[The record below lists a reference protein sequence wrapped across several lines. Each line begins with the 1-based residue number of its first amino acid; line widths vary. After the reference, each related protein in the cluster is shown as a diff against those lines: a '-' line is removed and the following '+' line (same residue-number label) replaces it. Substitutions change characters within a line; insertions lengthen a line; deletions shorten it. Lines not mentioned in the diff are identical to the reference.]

1 MEAVMPMSVN
11 FRWKT
16 PNVIAAK
23 ADPNGVGEGLSSL
36 GEAIAR
42 MKASRYAKEQQD
54 RRNAIEDENRAIAA
68 EDRARAISE
77 QDRRNKAYGEAAD
90 LIRGRYAERERL
102 LKERAEVVAQI
113 NDLKARMGL

>member
-1 MEAVMPMSVN
+1 MSVN

-23 ADPNGVGEGLSSL
+23 SDPEGIGSGLTSL

-68 EDRARAISE
+68 EDRRRRIQAEDKQQKLYGETASLIRSRKE
-77 QDRRNKAYGEAAD
+77 ERSRLVNRRNEITAR
-90 LIRGRYAERERL
+90 IAEIESRL
-102 LKERAEVVAQI
+102 K
-113 NDLKARMGL
+113 

>member
-1 MEAVMPMSVN
+1 MPMSVN

-23 ADPNGVGEGLSSL
+23 SDPEGIGSGLTSL

-42 MKASRYAKEQQD
+42 MKASRYAKVQQD

-68 EDRARAISE
+68 EDRNRRIQAEERQQKLYGETASLIRSRKE
-77 QDRRNKAYGEAAD
+77 ERSRLVNRRNEITAR
-90 LIRGRYAERERL
+90 IAEIESRL
-102 LKERAEVVAQI
+102 K
-113 NDLKARMGL
+113 

>member
-1 MEAVMPMSVN
+1 MSVN

-23 ADPNGVGEGLSSL
+23 SDPEGIGSGLTSL

-54 RRNAIEDENRAIAA
+54 RRNAIEDENREVAA
-68 EDRARAISE
+68 EDRRRRIQAEDKQQKLYGETASLIRSRKEERARLVN
-77 QDRRNKAYGEAAD
+77 RRNEIAAK
-90 LIRGRYAERERL
+90 IAEIESRL
-102 LKERAEVVAQI
+102 
-113 NDLKARMGL
+113 N

>member
-1 MEAVMPMSVN
+1 MSVN

-23 ADPNGVGEGLSSL
+23 SDPEGIGSGLTSL

-68 EDRARAISE
+68 EDRRRRIQAEDRQQKLYGETASLIRSRKE
-77 QDRRNKAYGEAAD
+77 ERSRLVNRRNEITAR
-90 LIRGRYAERERL
+90 IAEIESRL
-102 LKERAEVVAQI
+102 K
-113 NDLKARMGL
+113 

>member
-1 MEAVMPMSVN
+1 MPMSVN

-23 ADPNGVGEGLSSL
+23 SDPEGIGSGLTSL

-54 RRNAIEDENRAIAA
+54 RRNTIEDENRAIAA
-68 EDRARAISE
+68 EDRN
-77 QDRRNKAYGEAAD
+77 RRIQAEDKQQKLYGETSE
-90 LIRGRYAERERL
+90 LIRSKAAQ
-102 LKERAEVVAQI
+102 RAELVRRREEIVKRI
-113 NDLKARMGL
+113 NELEQRTGG

>member
-1 MEAVMPMSVN
+1 MPMSVN

-23 ADPNGVGEGLSSL
+23 SDPEGIGSGLTSL

-42 MKASRYAKEQQD
+42 TKASRYAKEQQE

-68 EDRARAISE
+68 EDRAREIDE
-77 QDRRNKAYGEAAD
+77 QERRRKAYGDAAD
-90 LIRGRYAERERL
+90 IMRGRSAERERL
-102 LKERAEVVAQI
+102 MQERASIVAQI
-113 NDLKARMGL
+113 NGLKQRMGL

>member
-1 MEAVMPMSVN
+1 MSVN

-23 ADPNGVGEGLSSL
+23 SDPEGIGSGLTSL

-54 RRNAIEDENRAIAA
+54 RRNAIEDENRAISA
-68 EDRARAISE
+68 EDRRRRIQAEDKQQKLYGETASLIRSRKE
-77 QDRRNKAYGEAAD
+77 ERSRLVNRRNEITAR
-90 LIRGRYAERERL
+90 IAEIESRL
-102 LKERAEVVAQI
+102 K
-113 NDLKARMGL
+113 

>member
-1 MEAVMPMSVN
+1 MPMSVN

-23 ADPNGVGEGLSSL
+23 SDPEGIGSGLTSL

-42 MKASRYAKEQQD
+42 MKAARYAKEQQD

-68 EDRARAISE
+68 EDR
-77 QDRRNKAYGEAAD
+77 RRRIQAEDKQQKLYGETSE
-90 LIRGRYAERERL
+90 LIRSKASQ
-102 LKERAEVVAQI
+102 RAELVRRREEIVNRI
-113 NDLKARMGL
+113 NELEQRIGG

>member
-1 MEAVMPMSVN
+1 MPMSVN

-23 ADPNGVGEGLSSL
+23 SDPEGIGSGLTSL

-68 EDRARAISE
+68 EDRKRRIQAEDRQQKLYGETASLIRSRKE
-77 QDRRNKAYGEAAD
+77 ERSRLVNRRNEITAR
-90 LIRGRYAERERL
+90 IAEIESRL
-102 LKERAEVVAQI
+102 K
-113 NDLKARMGL
+113 

>member
-1 MEAVMPMSVN
+1 MPMSVN

-23 ADPNGVGEGLSSL
+23 SDPEGIGSGLTSL

-68 EDRARAISE
+68 EDRNRRIQAEDKQQKLYGETASLIRSRKE
-77 QDRRNKAYGEAAD
+77 ERSRLVNRRNEITAR
-90 LIRGRYAERERL
+90 IAEIESRL
-102 LKERAEVVAQI
+102 K
-113 NDLKARMGL
+113 

>member
-1 MEAVMPMSVN
+1 MSVN

-23 ADPNGVGEGLSSL
+23 SDPEGIGSGLTSL

-68 EDRARAISE
+68 EDRNRRIQAEDKQQKLYGETASLIRSRKE
-77 QDRRNKAYGEAAD
+77 ERSRLVNRRNEITAR
-90 LIRGRYAERERL
+90 IAEIESRL
-102 LKERAEVVAQI
+102 K
-113 NDLKARMGL
+113 

>member
-1 MEAVMPMSVN
+1 MSVN

-23 ADPNGVGEGLSSL
+23 SDQEGIGSGLTSL

-54 RRNAIEDENRAIAA
+54 RRNAIEDENREVAA
-68 EDRARAISE
+68 EDRRRRIQAEDRQQKLYGETASLIRSRKE
-77 QDRRNKAYGEAAD
+77 ERSRLVNRRNEITAR
-90 LIRGRYAERERL
+90 IAEIESRL
-102 LKERAEVVAQI
+102 K
-113 NDLKARMGL
+113 

>member
-1 MEAVMPMSVN
+1 MPMSVN

-23 ADPNGVGEGLSSL
+23 SDPEGIGSGLTSL

-68 EDRARAISE
+68 EDR
-77 QDRRNKAYGEAAD
+77 QRRIDAENRQQKLYGETAS
-90 LIRGRYAERERL
+90 LIRSRKEERERL
-102 LKERAEVVAQI
+102 VNRRNEIAAKIAEIESRLK
-113 NDLKARMGL
+113 